1 MKSTLFSILIVI
13 LIFSCDSSKIII
25 PQKNKSSET
34 TSKPKNI
41 IFMIGDGMGISQITA
56 GLFSNHNKLH
66 LEEFKVIGLHK
77 TYSSDN
83 LITDSAAG
91 ATAFACGEKT
101 YNGAISVNNE
111 KHSMKTILEF
121 AEDKGLKTGLV
132 ATSTIVHAT
141 PACYYAHV
149 EERHMYEKIALEIL
163 DSGVDFFAGG
173 GLDYFNKRTDGRNL
187 IRELENKGYM
197 IQDSSNFSNLNEINP
212 FPHAQYG
219 ILTAKGDPS
228 KQLDGRNYLPMISQ
242 KAVNFLNQ
250 KDKKNKGF
258 FVMIEGSQI
267 DWGGHANDADYIIT
281 EMLDFDKTI
290 GKILDFAKK
299 DGETLVIVTADH
311 ETGGFAI
318 NPKSKMGDL
327 VTAFTTGHHTADLI
341 PVFAFGPGAEAFGG
355 IYENTALFDKMMN
368 ALDLKVENID

>member
-1 MKSTLFSILIVI
+1 MKSIFFPILII
-13 LIFSCDSSKIII
+13 LIFSCDSSKRVI
-25 PQKNKSSET
+25 PPKTQKIASPIK
-34 TSKPKNI
+34 KPKNI
-41 IFMIGDGMGISQITA
+41 IFLIGDGMGISQITA
-56 GLFSNHNKLH
+56 GLFSNNNKLN

-83 LITDSAAG
+83 LVTDSAAG
-91 ATAFACGEKT
+91 ATAFACGKKT

-111 KHSMKTILEF
+111 KHRLKTILEI
-121 AEDKGLKTGLV
+121 AEEKGLKTGLV

-149 EERHMYEKIALEIL
+149 EERHMYEEIALELL

-173 GLDYFNKRTDGRNL
+173 GLNFFNHRADGRNL
-187 IRELENKGYM
+187 IEELKAKGYM
-197 IQDSSNFSNLNEINP
+197 IQDSSDFINLNDINP
-212 FPHAQYG
+212 FPHEQYG

-228 KQLDGRNYLPMISQ
+228 KQLDGRNYLPEISQ
-242 KAVNFLNQ
+242 KAVEFLNQ
-250 KDKKNKGF
+250 KDKNNKGF

-281 EMLDFDKTI
+281 EMLDFDKTL

-318 NPKSKMGDL
+318 NPKSKMGNL
-327 VTAFTTGHHTADLI
+327 VTAFTTGHHTAALI
-341 PVFAFGPGAEAFGG
+341 PVFAFGPGSEVFGG
-355 IYENTALFDKMMN
+355 IYENTALFDKMLN
-368 ALDLKVENID
+368 VLNLRETGY